1 MATLKLKLGYQ
12 NTSTRTY
19 SIKITDQSYSDATYR
34 ENAKNKIRAFNAAA
48 TADSLS
54 SVAQTFVDGE
64 YNSPTT
70 GIIQASVVKVEEEV
84 IYNE

>member
-34 ENAKNKIRAFNAAA
+34 ENAKAKIRAFNTAAA
-48 TADSLS
+48 NSES

-70 GIIQASVVKVEEEV
+70 GIIEASVVKVEEEV
-84 IYNE
+84 IYNG